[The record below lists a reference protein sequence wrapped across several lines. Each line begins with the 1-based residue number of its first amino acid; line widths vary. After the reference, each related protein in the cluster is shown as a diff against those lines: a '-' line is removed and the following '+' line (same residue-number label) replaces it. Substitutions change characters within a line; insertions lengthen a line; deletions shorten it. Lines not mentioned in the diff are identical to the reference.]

1 MFNIDA
7 FVGYSAALDDM
18 PDHIAQKTLELVW
31 SYRAGVLSLCWVTDD
46 LEAFIEYLGGSVP
59 QVITNAYSRR
69 YAVDLESIGTDK
81 IRLYIDSPNEGEVL
95 IGYYFDSLAS
105 DATAYEYKIY
115 KRNGREGVLVD
126 RFSPDG
132 TLISSDEGEVMTNVE
147 TDWKGP
153 SSLLAICKDQPQELR
168 ILKKVS
174 KDQSY
179 LRIE

>member
-18 PDHIAQKTLELVW
+18 PDHIAQKTTELVW
-31 SYRAGVLSLCWVTDD
+31 SYRDGVLSLCWVTED
-46 LEAFIEYLGGSVP
+46 LDAFIEYLGGSVP

-81 IRLYIDSPNEGEVL
+81 IRLYIDSPNDGEVL

-105 DATAYEYKIY
+105 DAVAYEYKIY
-115 KRNGREGVLVD
+115 KRDGRNAVLVD
-126 RFSPDG
+126 RYNSEG
-132 TLISSDEGEVMTNVE
+132 VLISSDEGEVMTNVI

-153 SSLLAICKDQPQELR
+153 SALLAICQAQPQELR